1 MAEISAARY
10 RAGEGE
16 PLVLLHGFT
25 ATWRCWLP
33 VLAELV
39 PRFDVFAP
47 TLHGHDGGPQLPDPA
62 VAHTVEQA
70 TTHVESL
77 LDEAGIETAH
87 LVGNSMGGALALEL
101 AKRGRAR
108 SVVAISP
115 GGGWRRD
122 DTKEAE
128 RIIKWFKLNQKLA
141 KMIDPRAEKV
151 LSRPGQ
157 RTLAFRD
164 VMTRGDLVPAREA
177 VGLLRSSINCSVV
190 EDVFETIRSGDALL
204 KDLDQSQRAD
214 ARRVGLAGPDPA
226 AAATCAAFPGG
237 DPGCRVPRAPGPRA
251 HADVGRLRA
260 DREHDRRLGYRR
272 AGAGAG
278 RRAGRR
284 RLVWLSPVTD
294 ERLRLRRSD
303 GSRRHIAAPRTADR

>member
-70 TTHVESL
+70 TTHVETL

-87 LVGNSMGGALALEL
+87 LAGNSMGGALALEL

-141 KMIDPRAEKV
+141 KMMEPRAEKV
-151 LSRPGQ
+151 LCRPGQ

-177 VGLLRSSINCSVV
+177 VQLLRSSINCSVV
-190 EDVFETIRSGDALL
+190 EDVYETIRTGDALL
-204 KDLDQSQRAD
+204 TDLHQVKVPTLVMWGAQDRILPLPRHAPRFQEEIPGVVFRELPGLGHTPMWDDSGLISNTIADWATAAQQRT
-214 ARRVGLAGPDPA
+214 PA
-226 AAATCAAFPGG
+226 AEPVAAA
-237 DPGCRVPRAPGPRA
+237 
-251 HADVGRLRA
+251 
-260 DREHDRRLGYRR
+260 
-272 AGAGAG
+272 
-278 RRAGRR
+278 
-284 RLVWLSPVTD
+284 
-294 ERLRLRRSD
+294 
-303 GSRRHIAAPRTADR
+303 

>member
-39 PRFDVFAP
+39 PRFDLFAP

-70 TTHVESL
+70 TTHVETL

-87 LVGNSMGGALALEL
+87 LAGNSMGGALALEL

-122 DTKEAE
+122 DKAEAE

-164 VMTRGDLVPAREA
+164 VMTRGDLVPTREA
-177 VGLLRSSINCSVV
+177 VQLLRSSINCSVV

-204 KDLDQSQRAD
+204 KDLDRVNVPTLVVWGSQDRILPLPRHAPRFQEEIPGVVFRELPGLGHTPMWDDAGLIANTIAD
-214 ARRVGLAGPDPA
+214 WA
-226 AAATCAAFPGG
+226 AAAQQRTPAA
-237 DPGCRVPRAPGPRA
+237 
-251 HADVGRLRA
+251 
-260 DREHDRRLGYRR
+260 E
-272 AGAGAG
+272 
-278 RRAGRR
+278 
-284 RLVWLSPVTD
+284 PV
-294 ERLRLRRSD
+294 
-303 GSRRHIAAPRTADR
+303 AAA